1 MSKLAFFFM
10 TLVGAIP
17 AGGALYALIMNILD
31 RANSI
36 GTVLLAVTI
45 TATVCTALV
54 VLTPFIVLVFY
65 KDTRLPMAS
74 LPPLPQ
80 QPQRKPTNRKALET
94 PSRKISTKR
103 NSQPQLLT
111 VRMPSTMTWTPT
123 TTMTS
128 ATTTRNTKSST
139 KTKNSR
145 ALSELIFQCSAGGP
159 PRKRRPFR
167 GQAHRN
173 HKNGLAKA
181 TTAAGRPA

>member
-65 KDTRLPMAS
+65 KDTRLPMA
-74 LPPLPQ
+74 PQ
-80 QPQRKPTNRKALET
+80 PEGA
-94 PSRKISTKR
+94 
-103 NSQPQLLT
+103 
-111 VRMPSTMTWTPT
+111 
-123 TTMTS
+123 
-128 ATTTRNTKSST
+128 A
-139 KTKNSR
+139 
-145 ALSELIFQCSAGGP
+145 AGAAAAP
-159 PRKRRPFR
+159 
-167 GQAHRN
+167 
-173 HKNGLAKA
+173 AKA
-181 TTAAGRPA
+181 DEEEGFGDAIPDDFDEEELAASADNDDEYGDFDDDVEAFDDEDYGDYDEEYEEFDEDEEF

>member
-65 KDTRLPMAS
+65 KDTRLPMA
-74 LPPLPQ
+74 PLPAGAAAAA
-80 QPQRKPTNRKALET
+80 PKKADEQEGFGDVIPDDFDEEELAA
-94 PSRKISTKR
+94 STADGEDAFDDD
-103 NSQPQLLT
+103 
-111 VRMPSTMTWTPT
+111 VD
-123 TTMTS
+123 
-128 ATTTRNTKSST
+128 AYDDDDFGDYD
-139 KTKNSR
+139 
-145 ALSELIFQCSAGGP
+145 EEYEEFDEDEE
-159 PRKRRPFR
+159 F
-167 GQAHRN
+167 
-173 HKNGLAKA
+173 
-181 TTAAGRPA
+181 

>member
-65 KDTRLPMAS
+65 KDTRMPMA
-74 LPPLPQ
+74 PLPVG
-80 QPQRKPTNRKALET
+80 A
-94 PSRKISTKR
+94 
-103 NSQPQLLT
+103 
-111 VRMPSTMTWTPT
+111 
-123 TTMTS
+123 
-128 ATTTRNTKSST
+128 
-139 KTKNSR
+139 
-145 ALSELIFQCSAGGP
+145 
-159 PRKRRPFR
+159 
-167 GQAHRN
+167 
-173 HKNGLAKA
+173 
-181 TTAAGRPA
+181 AAGAAAAAAPKKADKQEGFGDAIPDDFDENELAAVSADDEFDDDVESYDDDDFGDYDEEYEEFDDDQEL